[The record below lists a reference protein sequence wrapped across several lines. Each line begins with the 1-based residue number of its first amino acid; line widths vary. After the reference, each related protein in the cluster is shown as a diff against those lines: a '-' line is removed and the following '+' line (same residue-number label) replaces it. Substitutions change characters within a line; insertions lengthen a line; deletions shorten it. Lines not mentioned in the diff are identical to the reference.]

1 MQLSSSFAVTKV
13 INMTKRNQHVVP
25 REDGWA
31 VQGAGAK
38 RATELFDR
46 KTDAVDRAREIS
58 RNQGSELLIHGK
70 NGQIQSKDSHG
81 NDKFPPKG

>member
-1 MQLSSSFAVTKV
+1 MSSNSAVTKV
-13 INMTKRNQHVVP
+13 IDMTKRNQHVVP

-46 KTDAVDRAREIS
+46 KTDAVERARDIS
-58 RNQGSELLIHGK
+58 QNQGTELLIHGR

-81 NDKFPPKG
+81 NDKFAPKG

>member
-1 MQLSSSFAVTKV
+1 MSSISAVTKV

-38 RATELFDR
+38 RATERFGR

-58 RNQGSELLIHGK
+58 KSQGTELLIHGR

-81 NDKFPPKG
+81 NDKFPPRG

>member
-1 MQLSSSFAVTKV
+1 VTKV

-46 KTDAVDRAREIS
+46 KMDAVDRARDIS
-58 RNQGSELLIHGK
+58 KNQVPSC
-70 NGQIQSKDSHG
+70 
-81 NDKFPPKG
+81 

>member
-1 MQLSSSFAVTKV
+1 MSSTSAVTRM
-13 INMTKRNQHVVP
+13 IEMTKRNQHVVP

-46 KTDAVDRAREIS
+46 KTDAVDRARAIS
-58 RNQGSELLIHGK
+58 QNQRTELLIHGR

>member
-1 MQLSSSFAVTKV
+1 MQMSSSSAVTKV
-13 INMTKRNQHVVP
+13 IDMTKRNQHVVP
-25 REDGWA
+25 RGDGWA

-46 KTDAVDRAREIS
+46 KTNAVDRAREIS
-58 RNQGSELLIHGK
+58 RNQGTELLIHGQ

-81 NDKFPPKG
+81 NDKFPPRG

>member
-1 MQLSSSFAVTKV
+1 MQVSSSFAVTKV
-13 INMTKRNQHVVP
+13 IDMTKRNQHVVP

-46 KTDAVDRAREIS
+46 KTDAVDRARDIS
-58 RNQGSELLIHGK
+58 KNQGTELLIHGR
-70 NGQIQSKDSHG
+70 NGQIQSKDSYG

>member
-1 MQLSSSFAVTKV
+1 MSSNSAAKKV
-13 INMTKRNQHVVP
+13 IDMTKRNQHVVP

-31 VQGAGAK
+31 IQSAGAK

-46 KTDAVDRAREIS
+46 KAHAIDRAREIS
-58 RNQGSELLIHGK
+58 KNQGTELLIHGR

-81 NDKFPPKG
+81 NDKFPPRG

>member
-1 MQLSSSFAVTKV
+1 MSSSSAAKKV

-31 VQGAGAK
+31 VQSAGAK

-46 KTDAVDRAREIS
+46 KTDAVDRARDIA
-58 RNQGSELLIHGK
+58 RNQGTELLVHGR

>member
-1 MQLSSSFAVTKV
+1 MSSTYAVRKV
-13 INMTKRNQHVVP
+13 IDMTKRNQHVVP

-46 KTDAVDRAREIS
+46 KTDAVDRAREIAQ
-58 RNQGSELLIHGK
+58 NQGTELLIHGR

-81 NDKFPPKG
+81 NDQFPPKG

>member
-1 MQLSSSFAVTKV
+1 MSSNSAVTRM
-13 INMTKRNQHVVP
+13 IEMTKRNQHVVP

-46 KTDAVDRAREIS
+46 KTDAVDRARAIS
-58 RNQGSELLIHGK
+58 QNQGTELLIHGR